1 MGNERWSP
9 RTFFGDLLE
18 RIDLDSPWTDTFA
31 QHRQQRLDHI
41 RERHH
46 VRESDRQ
53 AARMYVAELEESTKT
68 ITSHVL
74 ESTLKNLVRIANSL
88 LSEEESEEETEKAD
102 QSVNLQIVRWIND
115 IVAKGKVTSF
125 AAVKPKHV
133 VKLLNKISEADD
145 AMKRLVNSLGI
156 PNILRKMGVLQRF
169 NRLLRYRNVQRLIDM
184 SSTSLSEFV
193 RNPWVISFV
202 F

>member
-1 MGNERWSP
+1 MRYP
-9 RTFFGDLLE
+9 RTNRFDCLGQILL
-18 RIDLDSPWTDTFA
+18 A

-53 AARMYVAELEESTKT
+53 AARMFVAELEETTKT

-88 LSEEESEEETEKAD
+88 LSEEEESEEETEKTD

-133 VKLLNKISEADD
+133 VKLLNKI
-145 AMKRLVNSLGI
+145 
-156 PNILRKMGVLQRF
+156 
-169 NRLLRYRNVQRLIDM
+169 
-184 SSTSLSEFV
+184 
-193 RNPWVISFV
+193 
-202 F
+202 